1 MQIWIGLGL
10 FSFITGWHAGRAV
23 GNIEALFISWLHERA
38 CLRVCNQEKGK
49 GVVGLD
55 H

>member
-1 MQIWIGLGL
+1 MDALA
-10 FSFITGWHAGRAV
+10 FSFIPGWHAGRAV
-23 GNIEALFISWLHERA
+23 GNIRALFISWLHERA
-38 CLRVCNQEKGK
+38 CLCVSNQQKGK